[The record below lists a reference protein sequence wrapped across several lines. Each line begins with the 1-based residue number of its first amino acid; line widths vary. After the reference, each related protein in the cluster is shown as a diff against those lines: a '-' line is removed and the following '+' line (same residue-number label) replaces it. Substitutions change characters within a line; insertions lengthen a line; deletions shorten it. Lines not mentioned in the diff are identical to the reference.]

1 MATEFGKRI
10 QGLIDKRKATRKTKG
25 VVSGKSSGGGLSSA
39 GAGGKGFAK
48 GKRIKFG
55 TEVKSQPATRF
66 TSFVPSRSKSNKP
79 LKQGTRTTSY
89 GVVIPESAVSKGSGG
104 AGTRYDSSFGATRR
118 TGGGSKSF
126 GRGGDTSSRSRSFGK
141 ARDTGGGKKSFGGK

>member
-55 TEVKSQPATRF
+55 K
-66 TSFVPSRSKSNKP
+66 
-79 LKQGTRTTSY
+79 G
-89 GVVIPESAVSKGSGG
+89 SKGLPTDPRVVAKAERTIRNKASGG
-104 AGTRYDSSFGATRR
+104 AGSDFFSRSGTGGTFSARAGGQTRPATSSFKVGRNPTRF
-118 TGGGSKSF
+118 GSK
-126 GRGGDTSSRSRSFGK
+126 
-141 ARDTGGGKKSFGGK
+141 KS